1 MNSKLR
7 AGDQIVV
14 IAGNDRGKIGKI
26 ISKKGERIT
35 VEGVNVRK
43 KHMKRTQ
50 QNQKGQII
58 DLERPF
64 HISNVRP
71 YANDKAVKLRVRTN
85 AEGARELYYLDGS
98 NEVLYRSVRN
108 SKS

>member
-1 MNSKLR
+1 MSNKLR
-7 AGDQIVV
+7 AGDQVVV
-14 IAGNDRGKIGKI
+14 IAGNDRGKVGKV
-26 ISKKGERIT
+26 ISKKGEKVT

-58 DLERPF
+58 DIERPF
-64 HISNVRP
+64 HVSNVRP
-71 YANDKAVKLRVRTN
+71 YVNNKAIKLRVRTN
-85 AEGARELYYLDGS
+85 ANGDRELYYLDGS
-98 NEVLYRSVRN
+98 DEVLYRAVRN